1 MTRIKKLKIVFTSM
15 HDRDIKCSFDVR
27 LIENYL
33 STVNDHMTLK
43 VISALSNVGKSN
55 ARKRP
60 LKSLNDE

>member
-1 MTRIKKLKIVFTSM
+1 M